1 MKEIMHKMMRRV
13 SYYLVDMIQTY
24 NFGRVNM
31 AYCPYR
37 LYKSGPESSNGFR
50 PVSFSG
56 QQHP

>member
-1 MKEIMHKMMRRV
+1 MKERMHKMMRRV

-31 AYCPYR
+31 AECPYR

-56 QQHP
+56 Q